1 MFYQKVAGRLR
12 LSFEFAKCLM
22 QAVAFASPSLL
33 RPFASPSP
41 ANFCVE
47 IFVTQH
53 MPLSLARIA
62 LLLMLAACCPAQD
75 LTQTMTRL
83 DAAVFD
89 AYNHCRVAEFESYV
103 AEDVEMYHDQT
114 GLMTGRQ
121 NLVDAL
127 EKNIC
132 GKVRR
137 GLVSIEVYPMKGYGA
152 VVKGVHRFYPAN
164 DPKAPAQGEAKFFHL
179 WQQQGDNWKM
189 TRIISYDHGPLKQ

>member
-1 MFYQKVAGRLR
+1 
-12 LSFEFAKCLM
+12 
-22 QAVAFASPSLL
+22 
-33 RPFASPSP
+33 
-41 ANFCVE
+41 
-47 IFVTQH
+47 
-53 MPLSLARIA
+53 MPLTLARIA
-62 LLLMLAACCPAQD
+62 LLLPLAASCGAQD

-83 DAAVFD
+83 DATVFD
-89 AYNHCRVAEFESYV
+89 AYNHCRVAEFESYI

-152 VVKGVHRFYPAN
+152 VAKGVHRFYPAN
-164 DPKAPAQGEAKFFHL
+164 DPKAAATGEAKFFHL
-179 WQQQGDNWKM
+179 WQLKDGEWKM
-189 TRIISYDHGPLKQ
+189 TRVISYDHVALRQ